1 MDIFYQDCGSG
12 VPVVLIGGLTSSH
25 EVYQPQVD
33 ALSTQYRVLTPD
45 NRGSGQTRILDDDG
59 NRAIDRMATDLLC
72 FLDALEL
79 DRVHLMGTSMGGMI
93 VQEFAVTHP
102 DRLRSLTIGCSHG
115 GTPTAVP
122 PSQETID
129 VLIAGSQDDA
139 SDEAKIANQE
149 MNFHPASLVG
159 DRRNFNFYAQT
170 KELRPHSG
178 EEVGRRLEAIIN
190 YDVWDRLPALRLPTL
205 ILTGD
210 GDNIVPPE
218 NSQRLAER
226 IADSHL
232 KVFDKAGHI
241 FWIEQAA
248 ATNRALLEHFDAAS

>member
-1 MDIFYQDCGSG
+1 MDIFYQDFGNG

-33 ALSTQYRVLTPD
+33 ALSAQYRVLTPD
-45 NRGSGQTRILDDDG
+45 NRGSGQTRIVDDDG

-115 GTPTAVP
+115 GTPT
-122 PSQETID
+122 
-129 VLIAGSQDDA
+129 G
-139 SDEAKIANQE
+139 
-149 MNFHPASLVG
+149 
-159 DRRNFNFYAQT
+159 NFNFYART

-190 YDVWDRLPALRLPTL
+190 YDVWDRLPALRVPTL

-218 NSQRLAER
+218 NSQRLAKR

-241 FWIEQAA
+241 FWIEQAE